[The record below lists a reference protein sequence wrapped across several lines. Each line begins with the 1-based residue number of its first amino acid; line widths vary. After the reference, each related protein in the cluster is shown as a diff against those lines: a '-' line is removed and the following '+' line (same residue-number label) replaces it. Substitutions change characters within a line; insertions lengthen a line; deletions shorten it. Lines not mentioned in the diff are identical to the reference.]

1 MASSTELSQMQKETV
16 RTVQWHLLPILM
28 IGMICAFLDR
38 INIGFAGL
46 KMNADLGLSP
56 AAFGLAAGAFFIGYF
71 IFEVPSNLMMAKF
84 GPRKWLT
91 RIMFTWG
98 IVAALTAFSG
108 NKYGLYT
115 FRFLLG
121 VAEAGFFPGLVL
133 YITYFF
139 RTEDHAQAVGFLF
152 LGSVTGIII
161 GGPLS
166 GWLLGMTA
174 LGFRGWQWLF
184 IVEGLMPM
192 VYAVFLWFYLPDTP
206 EKAKWLKPEQK
217 EWLVKVIAE
226 ENAKKETPKHIG
238 VFQALTRPGTMLFF
252 LVYFLTGIGYLGQQ
266 LWMPQLLKAVGKN
279 LSSIQ
284 IGLLTMLPAFC
295 TVITLVFWSR
305 HSDKTGER
313 QWHYCLG
320 AYVAAAGLLLYL
332 VGANSI
338 LIAVLGVCIVGL
350 GAAGPQSIFWTAVTE
365 LLGKKEAAAAFALV
379 NSGAALGGFVGPF
392 AIGIAK
398 GIFGNFAAAI
408 ILLAA
413 CYVISAFI
421 MHAFF
426 IKTGIGKSKAARARM
441 ATARDVQ
448 KGEPLPS
455 RGAWVNGG
463 FLIKGV

>member
-1 MASSTELSQMQKETV
+1 MASSTELSQMQKETI

-71 IFEVPSNLMMAKF
+71 LFEVPSNLMMAKF

-152 LGSVTGIII
+152 LGSVAGIII

-184 IVEGLMPM
+184 IVEGLMPI
-192 VYAVFLWFYLPDTP
+192 VYAVVLWFYLPDTP

-266 LWMPQLLKAVGKN
+266 LWMPQLSKSRGQEPLIHGDRPADHAARLLYRDHPGVLEPPFGQDRREAVALLSRSLCRGRRP
-279 LSSIQ
+279 LALSGRRQQHTHRGARCLHRWPWGRRSSIHFLDR
-284 IGLLTMLPAFC
+284 GDRA
-295 TVITLVFWSR
+295 SR
-305 HSDKTGER
+305 
-313 QWHYCLG
+313 
-320 AYVAAAGLLLYL
+320 
-332 VGANSI
+332 
-338 LIAVLGVCIVGL
+338 
-350 GAAGPQSIFWTAVTE
+350 
-365 LLGKKEAAAAFALV
+365 
-379 NSGAALGGFVGPF
+379 
-392 AIGIAK
+392 
-398 GIFGNFAAAI
+398 
-408 ILLAA
+408 
-413 CYVISAFI
+413 
-421 MHAFF
+421 
-426 IKTGIGKSKAARARM
+426 
-441 ATARDVQ
+441 
-448 KGEPLPS
+448 
-455 RGAWVNGG
+455 
-463 FLIKGV
+463 